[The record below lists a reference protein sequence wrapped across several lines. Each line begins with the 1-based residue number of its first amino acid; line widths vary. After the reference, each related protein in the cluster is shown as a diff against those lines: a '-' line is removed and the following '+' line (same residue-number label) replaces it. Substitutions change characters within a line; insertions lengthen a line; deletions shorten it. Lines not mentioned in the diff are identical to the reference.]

1 MSGVFD
7 LRPLLTTYVNDPLL
21 MSHKDAE
28 MNSPILLGKK
38 IANNLLMRVSNI
50 HLPNSSLNWITHSKF
65 Y

>member
-50 HLPNSSLNWITHSKF
+50 HLPNSSLNWVTHSNN
-65 Y
+65 